1 MIWES
6 KYWKEPL
13 LKSARYLQRL
23 RLDGSTSE
31 RTYVRIEKEVFFGF
45 YSIRKLLDTFKVS
58 DSIKTMRFEVA
69 WHLNRTS
76 VDYMN
81 WRKIEQNYNL
91 SIQKSETRDLRF
103 ICNQF
108 IHSYI
113 FIPSE
118 HDNRLDGFFVVS
130 DRERFAKCY
139 FVKLEQVLR
148 AFRAVGRDYP
158 ENLQLR
164 RDPATGQFYGSAW

>member
-23 RLDGSTSE
+23 RLSDRTSE
-31 RTYVRIEKEVFFGF
+31 RTFVRIEKEVFLGF
-45 YSIRKLLDTFKVS
+45 YSIRKLLDTFKIS
-58 DSIKTMRFEVA
+58 DSTKAMKFEVA
-69 WHLNRTS
+69 WHPNRLP

-81 WRKIEQNYNL
+81 WHKIEENYDL

-118 HDNRLDGFFVVS
+118 CDNRLDGFFVAS
-130 DRERFAKCY
+130 DRERLTKCY
-139 FVKLEQVLR
+139 FVKLEQVLQ
-148 AFRAVGRDYP
+148 AFRVVGNDYP
-158 ENLQLR
+158 ANLQLH
-164 RDPATGQFYGSAW
+164 RDSATGQFRGGVW